1 MFKKNKILDIYQI
14 NKYLVA
20 IFMYK
25 YYHNDLP
32 EVFRD
37 MYITD
42 DTIHT
47 YSTRQE
53 HLYHIPLCRTESFK
67 KTIRYREAIIW
78 NELPSAIRSNSSIYQ
93 FNKSFKA
100 QFFDQSTS

>member
-20 IFMYK
+20 VFLYK
-25 YYHNDLP
+25 YYHNNLP

-37 MYITD
+37 MYIIN

-67 KTIRYREAIIW
+67 K
-78 NELPSAIRSNSSIYQ
+78 P
-93 FNKSFKA
+93 
-100 QFFDQSTS
+100 

>member
-20 IFMYK
+20 VCMYK

-32 EVFRD
+32 EVFRG
-37 MYITD
+37 MYITN

-53 HLYHIPLCRTESFK
+53 HLYQ
-67 KTIRYREAIIW
+67 KTFVQNRVI
-78 NELPSAIRSNSSIYQ
+78 
-93 FNKSFKA
+93 
-100 QFFDQSTS
+100 